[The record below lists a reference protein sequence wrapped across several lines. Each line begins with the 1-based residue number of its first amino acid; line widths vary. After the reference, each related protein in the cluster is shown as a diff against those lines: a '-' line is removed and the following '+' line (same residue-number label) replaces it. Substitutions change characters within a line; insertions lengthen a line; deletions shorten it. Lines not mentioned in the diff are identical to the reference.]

1 MPHHI
6 PTGRAAA
13 LWKKG
18 VTAGKIFFGV
28 DLIQLKSR
36 FVAFVWNGQ
45 QTDAMHRTRG
55 CAKVRCVQTKLVPA
69 EIEEI
74 SQGKRGQ
81 KENNKTIPRK
91 ARSG

>member
-1 MPHHI
+1 
-6 PTGRAAA
+6 
-13 LWKKG
+13 
-18 VTAGKIFFGV
+18 VTAGKVFFGV

-45 QTDAMHRTRG
+45 QADAMHRTRG
-55 CAKVRCVQTKLVPA
+55 RAKVRSMQAKLVPA
-69 EIEEI
+69 KIEEV
-74 SQGKRGQ
+74 SQGKRSQ